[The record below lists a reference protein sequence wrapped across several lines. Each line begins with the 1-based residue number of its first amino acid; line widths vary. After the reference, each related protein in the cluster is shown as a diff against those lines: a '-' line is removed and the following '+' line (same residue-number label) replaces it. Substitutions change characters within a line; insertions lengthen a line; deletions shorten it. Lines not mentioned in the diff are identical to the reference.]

1 MAKDWKNKAK
11 DWIQQ
16 KNTRS
21 DEFTQSN
28 DDVNNPT
35 APKPKLKRKSQ
46 KAYLNRAQRLFRVR
60 LDYQEKFDELVAR
73 MKYAEGKN
81 APALIIAVLIL
92 NSLTMQASNLSK
104 EWRGW
109 LLA

>member
-1 MAKDWKNKAK
+1 MASDLKNKEK
-11 DWIQQ
+11 DLIQQ
-16 KNTRS
+16 EKVRS

-28 DDVNNPT
+28 DDVNNPK
-35 APKPKLKRKSQ
+35 PLKPKLKRKSQ
-46 KAYLNRAQRLFRVR
+46 KAHLNRTPRLFRVR

-92 NSLTMQASNLSK
+92 NSLTMRASHLSK

>member
-1 MAKDWKNKAK
+1 MNIPKNKEK

-16 KNTRS
+16 ENARS

-35 APKPKLKRKSQ
+35 APKPKLRRKS
-46 KAYLNRAQRLFRVR
+46 KTAHLNRGAKLFRIR
-60 LDYQEKFDELVAR
+60 LDYQQKFDELVTR

-81 APALIIAVLIL
+81 APTLIEEAI
-92 NSLTMQASNLSK
+92 
-104 EWRGW
+104 E
-109 LLA
+109 LLLRKYPKPK

>member
-1 MAKDWKNKAK
+1 MASDLTNKEK

-16 KNTRS
+16 ENVRS

-46 KAYLNRAQRLFRVR
+46 KAHLNRAPRLFRVR
-60 LDYQEKFDELVAR
+60 LDYQEKFDGLVAR

-81 APALIIAVLIL
+81 APALIEEVIELL
-92 NSLTMQASNLSK
+92 LRKYPKSK
-104 EWRGW
+104 
-109 LLA
+109 